1 MKKLKATCDRILAR
15 LPIIDSSATVVG
27 GIIIPEKTLKDMQ
40 RNTILTLDIESA
52 GPDCKVA
59 RAGLKVIV
67 NKNVCAPLEI
77 DGVEWM
83 VFSEVTAIAIV
94 EEVAEPAK
102 APSAQPPL
110 SIEEVKAALG
120 IGTKP
125 VDDSSA
131 LPAETEKPAGAQMV

>member
-1 MKKLKATCDRILAR
+1 MKKKLRATCDRILAR
-15 LPIIDSSATVVG
+15 LPIQTGDANIVG
-27 GIIIPEKTLKDMQ
+27 GIIIPMNVKLKDAKP
-40 RNTILTLDIESA
+40 IVELVIESA

-94 EEVAEPAK
+94 EEVEEQATPR
-102 APSAQPPL
+102 PDMGPVPL
-110 SIEEVKAALG
+110 TMEEIKTGLG
-120 IGTKP
+120 IPSKP
-125 VDDSSA
+125 IDDSSA
-131 LPAETEKPAGAQMV
+131 VPVTNGA